1 MREKRKSRSGKE
13 HLIQNLKAKQGMA
26 SFKEEGRITDF
37 ATRAGGKVGEM
48 RDWELFLK
56 AGKNAE
62 RLLSN
67 KKPDIVEQINAKV
80 REQKER
86 ERKQEEIVKE
96 NGGEWLY
103 SGEMGEWYWSGD
115 SEPVVDNFEHETYSD
130 GELEQIREHEN
141 QEVERVLAEKREK
154 LRKARQLINEQ
165 RKEALAIPVDPLPE
179 REPCA
184 YERYREN
191 NIREREEAM
200 AECGFFDDLASF
212 KSEIGL
218 VKESVVEDKKHKS
231 SDENGKDI
239 KNIKK
244 GKKGDKKQNKL
255 ERKQTYLKSGSNEEA
270 GEVVDEAN
278 VDKAK
283 IFIPAGS
290 QKPWYEN
297 FKIDEW
303 HLHDCLE

>member
-1 MREKRKSRSGKE
+1 MRKRN
-13 HLIQNLKAKQGMA
+13 I
-26 SFKEEGRITDF
+26 EE
-37 ATRAGGKVGEM
+37 A
-48 RDWELFLK
+48 
-56 AGKNAE
+56 
-62 RLLSN
+62 
-67 KKPDIVEQINAKV
+67 
-80 REQKER
+80 
-86 ERKQEEIVKE
+86 
-96 NGGEWLY
+96 GGEWVFNSEY
-103 SGEMGEWYWSGD
+103 SEFFWVGEGD
-115 SEPVVDNFEHETYSD
+115 PVDDDPPFIHLTEQE
-130 GELEQIREHEN
+130 ELDLKLQEEKWLEAMIEEGKKEARERRRQKAEELREAMKKPIN
-141 QEVERVLAEKREK
+141 PIPERELCEYEK
-154 LRKARQLINEQ
+154 LRMSNIE
-165 RKEALAIPVDPLPE
+165 E
-179 REPCA
+179 RE
-184 YERYREN
+184 N
-191 NIREREEAM
+191 AM

-278 VDKAK
+278 VDKEK